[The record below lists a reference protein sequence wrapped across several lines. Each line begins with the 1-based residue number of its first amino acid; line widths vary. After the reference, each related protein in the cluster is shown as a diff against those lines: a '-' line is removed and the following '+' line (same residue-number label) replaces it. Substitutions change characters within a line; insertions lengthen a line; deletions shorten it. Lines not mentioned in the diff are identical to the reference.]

1 MGDVSQPR
9 QTDEPGAANVGAPA
23 SPATP
28 RVVIITG
35 MSGGGRRT
43 AMHAMED
50 LGWFCVDNL
59 PPSLLPQLIETTRRG
74 GHDRLAVG
82 LDVRSREMFDQLPL
96 VLAQIEAQG
105 IRREI
110 CFLEANDDAIVRR
123 QESSRR
129 PLPLQ
134 GGGSIIQAVAK
145 ERRMMRNLRAD
156 ADVVIDTSNL
166 TVHQL
171 AYRIGHIYGSG
182 DDNSTRFQIM
192 SFGFKNGVP
201 VDADMVF
208 DVRFLPNPH
217 WVPHL
222 RPQTGLS
229 VEVSDYVLG
238 QPGAAEFLDQLEALI
253 ATVAPGYERE
263 GKRQATVAIGCT
275 GGKHRSTAISEAL
288 AARLR
293 DKGVQV
299 SVLHRDLGRE

>member
-1 MGDVSQPR
+1 MMTDVSQP
-9 QTDEPGAANVGAPA
+9 TSTTSPGCAQQAD
-23 SPATP
+23 SPTAP

-35 MSGGGRRT
+35 MSGAGRRT

-50 LGWFCVDNL
+50 LGWFVVDNL
-59 PPSLLPQLIETTRRG
+59 PPSLLPQLIDTARRG
-74 GHDRLAVG
+74 GQVRLAVG
-82 LDVRSREMFDQLPL
+82 LDVRSREMFDQLPV
-96 VLAQIEAQG
+96 VLAQLEAHQT
-105 IRREI
+105 RPEI
-110 CFLEANDDAIVRR
+110 CFLEADDQAIVRR

-171 AYRIGHIYGSG
+171 THRVGHLYASG
-182 DDNSTRFQIM
+182 DEQATRFQVM

-201 VDADMVF
+201 LDADMVF

-217 WVPHL
+217 WVPSL

-229 VEVSDYVLG
+229 EAVSDYVLG
-238 QPGAAEFLDQLEALI
+238 QPGAAEFLDQLEQLI
-253 ATVAPGYERE
+253 TIIQPGYERE
-263 GKRQATVAIGCT
+263 GKHQATVAIGCT
-275 GGKHRSTAISEAL
+275 GGKHRSTTISEAF

-293 DKGVQV
+293 ARGIQV